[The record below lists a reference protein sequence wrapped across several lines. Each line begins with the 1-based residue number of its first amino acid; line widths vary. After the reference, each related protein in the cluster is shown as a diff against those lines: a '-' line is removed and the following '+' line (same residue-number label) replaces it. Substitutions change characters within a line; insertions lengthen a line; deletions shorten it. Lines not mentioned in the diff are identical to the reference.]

1 MIDEQSRAHAV
12 LEALRQVIDPELGID
27 VLSLGLIYRVS
38 VDGDAVEVD
47 MTVTVPGC
55 PMHATIMADAE
66 HAVRSLGW
74 AREVTVSLTFEPP
87 WGPERLS
94 PEACERLGR

>member
-12 LEALRQVIDPELGID
+12 LDALRGVIDPELGID

-47 MTVTVPGC
+47 MTLTVPGC
-55 PMHATIMADAE
+55 PMHATITADAE
-66 HAVRSLGW
+66 RAVRSLGW
-74 AREVTVSLTFEPP
+74 PGDVRIALTFEPP

-94 PEACERLGR
+94 PEARERLGR